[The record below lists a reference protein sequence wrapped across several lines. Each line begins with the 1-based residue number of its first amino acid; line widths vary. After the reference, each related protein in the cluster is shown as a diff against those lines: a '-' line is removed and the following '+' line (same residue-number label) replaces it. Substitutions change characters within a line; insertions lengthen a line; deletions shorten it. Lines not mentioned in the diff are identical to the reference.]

1 MPDNPAGLAVG
12 ARAESPNKMWLRVLL
27 MLLCSLPG
35 VLRAEPAIGIV
46 TIVEGEVFVTRDD
59 ARFAL
64 AEGVRIVADDIVESA
79 PQAKLARIE
88 FSDGV
93 ILDIG
98 PNTRVLMTPRFL
110 GERGGTRAAKLY
122 VLQGWAKI
130 TVPKNMA
137 AARFAGESFDLSG
150 IARDA
155 VLNVESAASAVFAE
169 SGELMLAE
177 RSKGKAGAVV
187 KLKSGEFLSRSG
199 DAKGVLA
206 QRPAADFIARVPRA
220 FLDTLPTRAA
230 LFGTREVAPKRLAPI
245 TYADVQA
252 WVDAEAALR
261 PLFVAR
267 WKALAQAPEFRKG
280 LVAGMRAHPEWDR
293 TLFPEKYLPKPA
305 ASAASVGSTAY
316 R

>member
-1 MPDNPAGLAVG
+1 LPRRWGREPK
-12 ARAESPNKMWLRVLL
+12 ARKMWLRLL
-27 MLLCSLPG
+27 LLLVCALPG

-46 TIVEGEVFVTRDD
+46 TIVDGELFATREGS
-59 ARFAL
+59 RFAL
-64 AEGVRIVADDIVESA
+64 AEGVRIVADDIVETA

-88 FSDGV
+88 FSDGL

-98 PNTRVLMTPRFL
+98 PATRVLMTPRFP
-110 GERGGTRAAKLY
+110 GERGSNRAARLY

-130 TVPKNMA
+130 TVPKNLVA
-137 AARFAGESFDLSG
+137 ASFASESFDLTG

-155 VLNVESAASAVFAE
+155 VLNVEPTASAVFAE
-169 SGELMLAE
+169 SGELTLVE

-187 KLKSGEFLSRSG
+187 RLKSGEFLTRAG
-199 DAKGVLA
+199 EAKSVLA
-206 QRPAADFIARVPRA
+206 QRPAADFIQRVPRA
-220 FLDTLPTRAA
+220 FLDTLPTRTA
-230 LFGTREVAPKRLAPI
+230 LFATRDVAPKRLAPI
-245 TYADVQA
+245 TYADVQP

-267 WKALAQAPEFRKG
+267 WKALAQTPDFRKG
-280 LVAGMRAHPEWDR
+280 LVAGLRAHPEWDR

-305 ASAASVGSTAY
+305 ASAASAGSAAY

>member
-1 MPDNPAGLAVG
+1 M
-12 ARAESPNKMWLRVLL
+12 NKMWLRVLL
-27 MLLCSLPG
+27 MLLCALPG

-46 TIVEGEVFVTRDD
+46 TIVDGELFATREGSRL
-59 ARFAL
+59 AL

-79 PQAKLARIE
+79 PQARLARIE

-93 ILDIG
+93 VLDIG
-98 PNTRVLMTPRFL
+98 PASRVLMTPRFT
-110 GERGGTRAAKLY
+110 GNRAAKLY
-122 VLQGWAKI
+122 LLQGWAKI
-130 TVPKNMA
+130 TLPKSLA
-137 AARFAGESFDLSG
+137 AANFGSEPFDLSA
-150 IARDA
+150 IARDV
-155 VLNVESAASAVFAE
+155 VLNVQPTASAVFAE
-169 SGELMLAE
+169 SGELMLTE
-177 RSKGKAGAVV
+177 RSKGKALAAV
-187 KLKSGEFLSRSG
+187 KLKAGEFFSRVG
-199 DAKGVLA
+199 EAKAVLA
-206 QRPAADFIARVPRA
+206 QRPAADFINRVPRA

-230 LFGTREVAPKRLAPI
+230 LFAARDVAPKRLAPI

-280 LVAGMRAHPEWDR
+280 LVAGLRNHPEWDR

-305 ASAASVGSTAY
+305 APAASAAD

>member
-1 MPDNPAGLAVG
+1 
-12 ARAESPNKMWLRVLL
+12 MWLRVLL
-27 MLLCSLPG
+27 MLLCALPG

-46 TIVEGEVFVTRDD
+46 SIVEGEIFATRDGT
-59 ARFAL
+59 RFAL

-79 PQAKLARIE
+79 AQAKLARIE
-88 FSDGV
+88 FSDGI

-98 PNTRVLMTPRFL
+98 PNTRVLMTPKFP
-110 GERGGTRAAKLY
+110 GERGGSRAAKLY

-130 TVPKNMA
+130 TVPKGA
-137 AARFAGESFDLSG
+137 AASFASESFDLSG

-155 VLNVESAASAVFAE
+155 VLNVEPTASAVFAE

-177 RSKGKAGAVV
+177 RSKGKAGAAV
-187 KLKSGEFLSRSG
+187 KLKSGEFLARTG
-199 DAKGVLA
+199 DAKSVLA

-230 LFGTREVAPKRLAPI
+230 LFATREVAPKRLAPI
-245 TYADVQA
+245 TYAEVQA

-261 PLFVAR
+261 PLFVTR
-267 WKALAQAPEFRKG
+267 WKALAQTPEFRKG
-280 LVAGMRAHPEWDR
+280 LVAGLRAHPEWDR

-305 ASAASVGSTAY
+305 ASAASAPY

>member
-1 MPDNPAGLAVG
+1 
-12 ARAESPNKMWLRVLL
+12 

-46 TIVEGEVFVTRDD
+46 TIVEGEVFVTRDST
-59 ARFAL
+59 RFAL
-64 AEGVRIVADDIVESA
+64 AEGVRIAADDIVESA

-88 FSDGV
+88 FGDG
-93 ILDIG
+93 ILLDIG
-98 PNTRVLMTPRFL
+98 PATRALMTPKFP
-110 GERGGTRAAKLY
+110 GERGGNRAAKLY

-130 TVPKNMA
+130 TVPKGA
-137 AARFAGESFDLSG
+137 ASTNFASETFDVTG

-155 VLNVESAASAVFAE
+155 VLNVEPTASAVFAE
-169 SGELMLAE
+169 SGELMLVE
-177 RSKGKAGAVV
+177 RSKGKAGAAV
-187 KLKSGEFLSRSG
+187 KLKSGEFTSRTG
-199 DAKGVLA
+199 DTKAVLA

-230 LFGTREVAPKRLAPI
+230 LFAAREVAPKRLAPI

-252 WVDAEAALR
+252 WIDAEAALR

-267 WKALAQAPEFRKG
+267 WKALAQTPDFRKG
-280 LVAGMRAHPEWDR
+280 LVAGLRAHPEWDR

-305 ASAASVGSTAY
+305 ASAASAGSTVY